1 LPDSLKP
8 ALGLK
13 TCVLEPQSGSSLCL
27 LKLQLGKHFPLPCS
41 EEKLH
46 YIKRKQNH
54 KNKRML
60 QTIAAISS
68 SQTKMKKQKN
78 LLAGKSTEH
87 FDLPNV
93 NM

>member
-1 LPDSLKP
+1 
-8 ALGLK
+8 
-13 TCVLEPQSGSSLCL
+13 
-27 LKLQLGKHFPLPCS
+27 
-41 EEKLH
+41 
-46 YIKRKQNH
+46 
-54 KNKRML
+54 ML